1 MTRLR
6 YFAPLV
12 AAGAMLA
19 LTSGAQ
25 AQQLTDGVQTT
36 PFTGNVISLPTDANP
51 SGDIGDPTGATETQI
66 NFETNHDFQYG
77 AFVPTAED
85 TNGDG
90 HISAEEAAQA
100 AEVPLLGRTYSFTE
114 VNILD
119 VNLNSIPGGN
129 ANVSPV
135 YNSCEVNLLV
145 PVSDTGT
152 AADTGF
158 VGNCATLDAN
168 STLNMTGGLV
178 GTLSTIN
185 GVVNISGGR
194 LGNTSMISGTV
205 NVTGAGGISSNATVL
220 SGGVVNLMSDD
231 AIIFP
236 TVFEPGS
243 TLNVDSGTVN
253 PGSNIG
259 GVANVTGG
267 RFTNDTNV
275 SGTFNISGEA
285 TVSSGSFIR
294 SGGTINA
301 SGDVTLFGLTI
312 EAGSTLNL
320 TDNVSFRNSTIE
332 GVVNMDG
339 GTAAFSYVVQNGGV
353 FNLMDGEIGTGAL
366 DIRDGGTVN
375 HSGGNLGFNT
385 DVESGGVLNISGGS
399 FGASIAF
406 ADLDV
411 AGGGTVNFIGTA
423 FAIDGTSIN
432 LVEGTPTIITNR
444 GVLTGT
450 LADGQTIEFNLN
462 AAGNDS
468 FAAGSTISVA
478 LPATT
483 VLLGDVNLDGIVN
496 FLDIS
501 PFIQRLSNQEPQ
513 AEADVN
519 QDGVVSFLD
528 ISPFIMIL
536 TAAGS

>member
-1 MTRLR
+1 MTRLLNVV
-6 YFAPLV
+6 PLIAV
-12 AAGAMLA
+12 GAVLA

-25 AQQLTDGVQTT
+25 AQQLADGVQTI
-36 PFTGNVISLPTDANP
+36 PFTGNVINLPADANP

-66 NFETNHDFQYG
+66 NFETDHNFQYG

-100 AEVPLLGRTYSFTE
+100 AEVPVLGRTYSFTE

-231 AIIFP
+231 AEIFP
-236 TVFEPGS
+236 TMFEPGS

-253 PGSNIG
+253 NGSNIG

-267 RFTNDTNV
+267 RFTNNTSV
-275 SGTFNISGEA
+275 SGIFNISGEA
-285 TVSSGSFIR
+285 TVSNASFIR

-301 SGDVTLFGLTI
+301 SGDVSLFGLTI
-312 EAGSTLNL
+312 EADSTLNM
-320 TDNVSFRNSTIE
+320 TDNVMLGTSTIA

-339 GTAAFSYVVQNGGV
+339 GTGPFSYTVQNGGV
-353 FNLMDGEIGTGAL
+353 LNIMDGELGTGQL
-366 DIRDGGTVN
+366 DIENGGTVN
-375 HSGGNLGFNT
+375 HSGGDLGFNT
-385 DVESGGVLNISGGS
+385 DVEPGGVLNISGGT
-399 FGASIAF
+399 FGAGQF
-406 ADLDV
+406 TNADLDV
-411 AGGGTVNFIGTA
+411 ESGGTVNFIGTA
-423 FAIDGTSIN
+423 FAIDGTPIN
-432 LVEGTPTIITNR
+432 LVAGTPTNITNR

-462 AAGNDS
+462 AADPDN
-468 FAAGSTISVA
+468 FNAGSTISVA
-478 LPATT
+478 LAAA

-496 FLDIS
+496 FSDIA
-501 PFIQRLSNQEPQ
+501 PFIQRLSAPAFQL
-513 AEADVN
+513 EADVN
-519 QDGVVSFLD
+519 EDGVVNFSD
-528 ISPFIMIL
+528 IAPFIQTL
-536 TAAGS
+536 VAAGS